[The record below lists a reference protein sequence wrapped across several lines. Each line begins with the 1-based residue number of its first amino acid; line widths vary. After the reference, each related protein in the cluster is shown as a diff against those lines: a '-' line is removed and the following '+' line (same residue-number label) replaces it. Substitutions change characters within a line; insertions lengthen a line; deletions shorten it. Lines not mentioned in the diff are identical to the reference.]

1 MDLRAALGFLGRAAL
16 TSLLVSSCFVLLL
29 IGILPRTGAYRTLTV
44 LSGSMRPAFAPGDMV
59 LAKPTSVDSLK
70 IGDILVY
77 SIPVGDH
84 HVESHRIS
92 RIISRRPLI
101 VTTKGDANN
110 GADPWTAQLDAN
122 RVWTVKRAV
131 PYVGQAIL
139 FFRSPLQHRI
149 ATFLLPAI
157 VALLVLCVIWR
168 RRPDVAPTV

>member
-16 TSLLVSSCFVLLL
+16 TSLLVSSCFVLLF

-110 GADPWTAQLDAN
+110 GADPWTAQLDGN
-122 RVWTVKRAV
+122 RVWTVKRAI

-139 FFRSPLQHRI
+139 FLRSPLQHRI

-157 VALLVLCVIWR
+157 VALVVLRVIWR
-168 RRPDVAPTV
+168 RRPDVAPTF

>member
-1 MDLRAALGFLGRAAL
+1 
-16 TSLLVSSCFVLLL
+16 VLLF

-110 GADPWTAQLDAN
+110 GADPWTAQLDGN
-122 RVWTVKRAV
+122 RVWTVKRAI

-139 FFRSPLQHRI
+139 FLRSPLQHRI

-157 VALLVLCVIWR
+157 VALLVLRAIWR
-168 RRPDVAPTV
+168 RRPDVAPTF